1 MESDCL
7 CFSVNCYTPLDV
19 HVRTT
24 DVRLLPLQTSHK
36 QQHLA
41 HDGSCA
47 SSRIQLCTSTTG
59 IYIALQSTA
68 LIVTLAWQM
77 QCLRVNNGE
86 AILLCLC
93 VCVCY
98 CAHEVVRIMV
108 DTFNCGP
115 AAAFTHTH
123 TQWAVQWWVETKK
136 ASIKQPKPQ
145 MLFDVNRT
153 ENKTEIAEKR
163 EVLLIALWL
172 GNKIK

>member
-1 MESDCL
+1 MCTYGRRTYDYYHCKPVTNNSIWL
-7 CFSVNCYTPLDV
+7 MMV
-19 HVRTT
+19 HV
-24 DVRLLPLQTSHK
+24 LLHVFNYAPAPLAFISYCNLH
-36 QQHLA
+36 
-41 HDGSCA
+41 
-47 SSRIQLCTSTTG
+47 
-59 IYIALQSTA
+59 STA

-86 AILLCLC
+86 ANGCASENTFVPLC
-93 VCVCY
+93 VCVCD
-98 CAHEVVRIMV
+98 CAPEVVRIMV

-115 AAAFTHTH
+115 AAALTHTH